1 MSIAQRCMRSW
12 ALDVAIEALQAGG
25 PVLAVDD
32 LNGTG
37 IDMIVLARSAST
49 PVVAEMIREG
59 SGFICVT
66 VSRSDAH
73 RLCLPPMVWEGGNS
87 FGGRMCVAVDAA
99 EGVTTGISA
108 QDRAVTLRTLGD
120 GQSTPTSLTR
130 PGHVIPVL
138 ATDENT
144 PGRPRLIAE
153 AGHLCAVSGTDVQGS
168 PVAFASLV
176 SRIDPCREAG
186 VAEVHHWDLPTIRYS
201 DLRASITDSRT
212 AVA

>member
-1 MSIAQRCMRSW
+1 MM
-12 ALDVAIEALQAGG
+12 
-25 PVLAVDD
+25 
-32 LNGTG
+32 
-37 IDMIVLARSAST
+37 VLARRAST

-59 SGFICVT
+59 SGFVCVT
-66 VSRSDAH
+66 VSQFDAH
-73 RLCLPPMVWEGGNS
+73 RLCLPPMVWEADNS

-120 GQSTPTSLTR
+120 RQSTPTSFTR

-138 ATDENT
+138 AADENA

-153 AGHLCAVSGTDVQGS
+153 AGYLCAAAGADVQGF

-186 VAEVHHWDLPTIRYS
+186 IDEAQHWDLPTIRYS

>member
-1 MSIAQRCMRSW
+1 MSIAQRCMRSS
-12 ALDVAIEALQAGG
+12 ALDSAIEALQAGG

-37 IDMIVLARSAST
+37 IDMMVLARRAST

-59 SGFICVT
+59 SGFVCVT
-66 VSRSDAH
+66 VSQFDAH
-73 RLCLPPMVWEGGNS
+73 RLCLPPMVWEADNS

-120 GQSTPTSLTR
+120 RQSTPTSFTR

-138 ATDENT
+138 ATDENA
-144 PGRPRLIAE
+144 PGRTRLIAE
-153 AGHLCAVSGTDVQGS
+153 AGHLCAAAGADVQGF

-186 VAEVHHWDLPTIRYS
+186 IDEAQHWDLPTIRYS